1 MKRNLTLTVAALII
15 VLASGLWYI
24 SSQKD
29 ASVSGGNTPN
39 AALLQDLAKGDV
51 SNFTISKTPKPVSD
65 LPFADGKGNAV
76 KLSDFKGRL
85 ILVNFWA
92 TWCAPCRHEMPS
104 LDALQASL
112 GAADFEVVAISL
124 DRGGLPAASKF
135 LGEVKAQNLGVYVD
149 SKNRIG
155 REMGAFGLPLTVL
168 IGRQGQEIGRM
179 AGPAQWDSPDAQA
192 LIRAAI
198 AAKL

>member
-1 MKRNLTLTVAALII
+1 MKRNLTLIVAALII
-15 VLASGLWYI
+15 ALVGGFWYV

-29 ASVSGGNTPN
+29 ASISGGNTPN

-51 SNFTISKTPKPVSD
+51 ANFTISKAPKPVSD
-65 LPFADGKGNAV
+65 LPFVDGKGKSV
-76 KLSDFKGRL
+76 KLSDFRGRL

-104 LDALQASL
+104 LDALQAGL
-112 GAADFEVVAISL
+112 GGKNFEVVAVSL
-124 DRGGLPAASKF
+124 DREGVAAASKF
-135 LGEVKAQNLGVYVD
+135 LAEVKARNLGLYVD

-168 IGRQGQEIGRM
+168 IGRQGHEIGRM
-179 AGPAQWDSPDAQA
+179 AGPAQWDSADAQA

-198 AAKL
+198 AARL